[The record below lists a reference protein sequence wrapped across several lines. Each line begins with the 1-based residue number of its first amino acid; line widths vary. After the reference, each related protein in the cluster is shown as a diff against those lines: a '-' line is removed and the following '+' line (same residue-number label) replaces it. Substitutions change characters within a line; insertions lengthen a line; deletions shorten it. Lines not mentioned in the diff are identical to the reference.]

1 MKAELPILLVMWL
14 LAFTWTV
21 GSAWGQ
27 PPGFANRGSVG
38 PLAAQGGP
46 LPGLASV
53 TPSAAETNAALP
65 PPPQGQVLLEAAIR
79 ELENRQ
85 SVSAKINQQVN
96 LFGKQLQGD
105 GTYLEQRPGR
115 DHLMRLELRIV
126 LGDEVSNLVQVC
138 DGRYLWIYRKLLD
151 DGTLSQIDVARVVH
165 AMQEVQAA
173 ASRGGLGMLPG
184 LGGLPRLLRGLY
196 AAFDFQV
203 AEKGRLEQLP
213 VWILRGQWK
222 PAQLAK
228 IFPEQ
233 AQALQQGKPANWKK
247 APEHLPDSVIVL
259 LGQNDLFPYRTEY
272 YRKLGPKE
280 RKRDDQAIRALVS
293 MDLFQ
298 VTFNVPIDP
307 NRFVY
312 NPGNAKVVDQT
323 TNFIEAL
330 RGKE

>member
-1 MKAELPILLVMWL
+1 MKAELPILFLGWL
-14 LAFTWTV
+14 WAFAWTAGLA
-21 GSAWGQ
+21 SGQ
-27 PPGFANRGSVG
+27 PPGVANRGSAG
-38 PLAAQGGP
+38 PLAAQSGP
-46 LPGLASV
+46 VPGLAGV
-53 TPSAAETNAALP
+53 IPSAEGTNAALP
-65 PPPQGQVLLEAAIR
+65 PPPQGRMLLEAAIR

-85 SVSAKINQQVN
+85 SVSAKIRQEAD
-96 LFGKQLQGD
+96 LFGKHLVGS
-105 GTYLEQRPGR
+105 GIYLEQRPGR
-115 DHLMRLELRIV
+115 DHLMRLELRIQV
-126 LGDEVSNLVQVC
+126 GDEVTSLVQVC

-151 DGTLSQIDVARVVH
+151 DGTLSQIDVARALH
-165 AMQEVQAA
+165 AMQETQTAA
-173 ASRGGLGMLPG
+173 PSGRMGMLPG
-184 LGGLPRLLRGLY
+184 LGGLPRLLRSLY
-196 AAFDFQV
+196 ASFDFQA
-203 AEKGRLEQLP
+203 AEKGRLDQLP

-222 PAQLAK
+222 PAPLAK

-272 YRKLGPKE
+272 HRKLGPKE
-280 RKRDDQAIRALVS
+280 RKRDDQASRALVS

-298 VTFNVPIDP
+298 VSFNLPIDP

-323 TNFIEAL
+323 ANFIEGL